1 MVHQPLLGIA
11 AHTRLHIALNL
22 HGCSPFSHVC
32 RLTAFC
38 PYPTVGHLLGV
49 FAVRTPSFHIALNLH
64 GRSPLLEIQ
73 GFLSALT
80 LIRANTRRRGSRQPR
95 KSDRREVGQKLIR
108 DLSSAEKLMPLTLEL
123 KSSRHNQL
131 GLFSHWGDRGA
142 VYRGFRQMA
151 AGEGFV
157 RLGAGARA
165 WAAECLSRRSLPRR

>member
-64 GRSPLLEIQ
+64 GRSPLLAIQ
-73 GFLSALT
+73 GFISDISH
-80 LIRANTRRRGSRQPR
+80 IRAITRRWCSRQPTNTV
-95 KSDRREVGQKLIR
+95 RRVVGTNL
-108 DLSSAEKLMPLTLEL
+108 
-123 KSSRHNQL
+123 
-131 GLFSHWGDRGA
+131 
-142 VYRGFRQMA
+142 
-151 AGEGFV
+151 
-157 RLGAGARA
+157 
-165 WAAECLSRRSLPRR
+165 